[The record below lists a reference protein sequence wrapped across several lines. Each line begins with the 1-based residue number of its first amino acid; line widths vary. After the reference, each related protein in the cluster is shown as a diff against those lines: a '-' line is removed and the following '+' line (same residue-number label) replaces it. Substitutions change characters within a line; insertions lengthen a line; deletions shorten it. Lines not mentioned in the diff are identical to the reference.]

1 MIVKLPNGKIEEQA
15 GERKKRK
22 KEEKKNA
29 IRGTPPN
36 LYLCLNII
44 DLVRPNE
51 RQGGEEGKG
60 KGASRQPRGEIKRVL
75 SHLFWGV
82 FFKKN
87 PPLR

>member
-1 MIVKLPNGKIEEQA
+1 MK
-15 GERKKRK
+15 RRK

-51 RQGGEEGKG
+51 RRGGEEGKG
-60 KGASRQPRGEIKRVL
+60 KGASRQPRGEIKRA
-75 SHLFWGV
+75 SSDLFWRV
-82 FFKKN
+82 FFQKN
-87 PPLR
+87 TPLW